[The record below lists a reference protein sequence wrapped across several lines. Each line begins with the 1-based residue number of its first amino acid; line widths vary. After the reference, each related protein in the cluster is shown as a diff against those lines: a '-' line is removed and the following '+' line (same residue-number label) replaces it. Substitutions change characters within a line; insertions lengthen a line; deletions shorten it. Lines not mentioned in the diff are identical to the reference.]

1 VAGLR
6 LAAYLLAA
14 ALMATLAG
22 ATVTALAG
30 AVVGPPARG
39 SDVVAVLVEV
49 DLEIPPLAYY
59 DGRGFKP
66 VHVAYVGE
74 WEEAYWVE
82 ANAPVRIPTWSFKKA
97 VIYLPREA
105 LNAKAPTDARGGV
118 LRIYLNQTAVE
129 LVEAPTDVVATYSYL
144 KPDEAKAPKA
154 GAEWIRPPAG
164 KPLDK
169 GGEGRQSSSHQPLG
183 KEGESSHQTSTQS
196 TTVVSPSGAFIYRQY
211 TGWINA
217 DDEVCLNVLMPD
229 AFVILENPTVASVGY
244 NATYVRRTA
253 WYVYTS
259 SYGLGAV
266 VGRGIVKVWAVDPAT
281 LDKRGL
287 LGQWPVDL
295 RNGYATYTTSIPL
308 SWPNQFIGVELCF
321 APYYGGTYVV
331 GANATLGFRKNP
343 IPAAGGVYFLGI
355 GPADRSSFVEGV
367 AQTHYLRPPVR
378 NLVFGPFSVV
388 DGYYAQTLNLDMTV
402 AVPWSAPPCPTL
414 TVTTYVGEFA
424 HVPLDSASFTA
435 YRYYNGLCK
444 YDVQRSVTLSPD
456 AVGLWYD
463 EARARDKAV
472 MIKVSFSLP
481 ASEVKIYRADISGR
495 RFAENYI
502 DKNVEQ
508 WLFPVL
514 RGFFSQTLR
523 ACSTARLP
531 QVNYTTVLINIATY
545 SVAAVEDADYIAVV
559 RGAPSDY
566 VIQGVRFRGR
576 PAKVYTWSV
585 DVYAKGGKFE
595 KLRWLPVNVHVKWD
609 RFVEGGEYEGFRW
622 LPVNMYI
629 KGSMFGEPWWLAWP
643 FRLSL
648 VLKIA
653 LDLFGLMSGPVGWF
667 IDRVFDLRDLLYPAM
682 TMTITTGYVEVYWR
696 SGIFDKFYQ
705 VAFETGG
712 STRDRVIEIID
723 VRLSSDTANLCMF
736 SPLTSPMPAA
746 NPNAFP
752 DLQYMRH
759 WILGMRVTYD
769 APFIV
774 NGDG

>member
-1 VAGLR
+1 
-6 LAAYLLAA
+6 
-14 ALMATLAG
+14 
-22 ATVTALAG
+22 
-30 AVVGPPARG
+30 
-39 SDVVAVLVEV
+39 
-49 DLEIPPLAYY
+49 
-59 DGRGFKP
+59 
-66 VHVAYVGE
+66 
-74 WEEAYWVE
+74 
-82 ANAPVRIPTWSFKKA
+82 
-97 VIYLPREA
+97 
-105 LNAKAPTDARGGV
+105 
-118 LRIYLNQTAVE
+118 
-129 LVEAPTDVVATYSYL
+129 VATYSYL

-183 KEGESSHQTSTQS
+183 KEGESPTLSTPYAQS
-196 TTVVSPSGAFIYRQY
+196 TPVSPDGAFIYRQFNS
-211 TGWINA
+211 WIDANR
-217 DDEVCLNVLMPD
+217 EVCLNVLMPD
-229 AFVILENPTVASVGY
+229 FSAFVILENPTVASVGY
-244 NATYVRRTA
+244 NATYVWRTA

-287 LGQWPVDL
+287 LGQWAVDL